1 MRKSVG
7 VALIAFALSGCGGGD
22 GGAGAGPD
30 PEVANNP
37 ACMLVADPADI
48 FGENADIVGYEGPAP
63 IAASCGFTS
72 ADGTRSGDVVLF
84 TTQTMGAISRD
95 GQVAALVES
104 WDAATETP
112 LELVA
117 ELGEGAQLAK
127 DLPGYQTQIV
137 FTKGDD
143 VIAVL
148 GSSGD
153 AVMSGEQI
161 ARALAAAA
169 NAAP

>member
-1 MRKSVG
+1 MRKLLGLTVTAILVS
-7 VALIAFALSGCGGGD
+7 ACGGD
-22 GGAGAGPD
+22 GGGAAGPD
-30 PEVANNP
+30 PSAASNP
-37 ACMLVADPADI
+37 ACMLIADAVPI
-48 FGENADIVGYEGPAP
+48 FGENADIVGYEGPPP
-63 IAASCGFTS
+63 IAASCAFAS

-84 TTQTMGAISRD
+84 STAPAEQLAT
-95 GQVAALVES
+95 LVEA
-104 WDAATETP
+104 WDGATETP
-112 LELVA
+112 LEPVA

-137 FTKGDD
+137 FVKGDT
-143 VIAVL
+143 VIAVM

-153 AVMSGEQI
+153 ATMNGEQI